1 MVDTTFSYT
10 FHTGTDLKYL
20 TDSDT
25 DTTPQGLPYKKV
37 KRFSWCTVLPLYRE
51 APVEWY
57 RYLNQLCTTF
67 SKKTSDVVKKMI
79 GMLDVDSEEA
89 ILLLLIIPRI
99 LIGASLSEPHTGR

>member
-25 DTTPQGLPYKKV
+25 DTTPQGLPYK
-37 KRFSWCTVLPLYRE
+37 RLSGSAA
-51 APVEWY
+51 APFYHFIGKPRVEWY

-67 SKKTSDVVKKMI
+67 SKKTSDVKKMI
-79 GMLDVDSEEA
+79 GMLNVDSEEA
-89 ILLLLIIPRI
+89 ILLLYYFI
-99 LIGASLSEPHTGR
+99 LWKLLTPQSIFKD